1 MAMATSNP
9 ERFADDFA
17 QYILERLWTDTLHRD
32 ESRFVFRFQ
41 NGKMSVANEFKGF
54 YELRNPAGQ
63 TYLYRLL
70 RFTLNE
76 FYRDAFIRTATADQL
91 AMQNTDCGSSAIS
104 GNFLGQIERIAAKIP
119 VQGPRSPVYVQLT
132 SIKTQFDEAAY
143 EDFMTINNKKGET
156 ALTLARTLQF
166 KMCEVRCKELE
177 DGVWRPY

>member
-1 MAMATSNP
+1 MARSDP
-9 ERFADDFA
+9 EKFADEFA

-32 ESRFVFRFQ
+32 ESRFVFRLQ
-41 NGKMSVANEFKGF
+41 NGKMSVTNEFKGF
-54 YELRNPAGQ
+54 YEQRNPAGQ

-91 AMQNTDCGSSAIS
+91 AMQNTDCGSAAIS

-119 VQGPRSPVYVQLT
+119 VQVPRTHVDVQLN
-132 SIKTQFDEAAY
+132 SIKTQFGEAAF

-156 ALTLARTLQF
+156 ARTLARTLEF
-166 KMCEVRCKELE
+166 KMYEARCKELE